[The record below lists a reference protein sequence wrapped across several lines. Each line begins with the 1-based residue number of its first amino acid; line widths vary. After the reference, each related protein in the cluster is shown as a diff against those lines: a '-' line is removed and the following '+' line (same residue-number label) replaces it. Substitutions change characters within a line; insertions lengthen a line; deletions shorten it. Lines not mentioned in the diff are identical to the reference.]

1 MVRNETSPVSL
12 SAAED
17 EYTVFAR
24 ELEGVVHCC
33 NWGLNSIHIILQGE
47 KIQPEYKEM
56 VTVYF
61 SDIVGFTK
69 LSSSIDSSK
78 VTDLLGRLYSKF
90 DELADFYEVHA
101 LETIGDGE
109 SACLDLPAWHWRV
122 QIIGVSKIDSAQH
135 FPYNSISFC
144 SIYCCDQ
151 QFQQP
156 VVLSCKFNGEIRHR
170 SSEGDAVFSNMKLCS
185 VMDQLWKIQVSS

>member
-109 SACLDLPAWHWRV
+109 RECVFRLASLALAVCKSL
-122 QIIGVSKIDSAQH
+122 G
-135 FPYNSISFC
+135 
-144 SIYCCDQ
+144 
-151 QFQQP
+151 FQ
-156 VVLSCKFNGEIRHR
+156 R
-170 SSEGDAVFSNMKLCS
+170 
-185 VMDQLWKIQVSS
+185 